1 MIVAIPVPTIEVQT
15 YPGPSVAITVPETAN
30 FIKNLRIKMIWAKL
44 KQKIPIRAVNYW
56 PKMWGWAV
64 SRKCPKTLKRFL
76 IYIYGTFE
84 HQKCRKIDVKYQ
96 LPRRKNEN
104 KLKKNLTQPLSFLS
118 ERPRGQAVSY
128 SQRNPLSLAAFNPT
142 EGINR

>member
-1 MIVAIPVPTIEVQT
+1 MGLGRISKMPGNAKTIP
-15 YPGPSVAITVPETAN
+15 Y
-30 FIKNLRIKMIWAKL
+30 
-44 KQKIPIRAVNYW
+44 
-56 PKMWGWAV
+56 
-64 SRKCPKTLKRFL
+64 
-76 IYIYGTFE
+76 IYIHGTFE
-84 HQKCRKIDVKYQ
+84 HQKCRRIDVKYQ

>member
-64 SRKCPKTLKRFL
+64 SRKCPETLKRFL
-76 IYIYGTFE
+76 IYIYTAHLSIKNVGGLTLNINYLE
-84 HQKCRKIDVKYQ
+84 EKMKI
-96 LPRRKNEN
+96 
-104 KLKKNLTQPLSFLS
+104 S
-118 ERPRGQAVSY
+118 
-128 SQRNPLSLAAFNPT
+128 
-142 EGINR
+142 